1 MQKVRNWLSS
11 MTWSLGGT
19 MTWPWW
25 PLSRRLTKQY
35 VIWKIFH
42 SQTLQ
47 HRMEPFLHVTG
58 RRILP
63 IKSQSLGR
71 FIAYKLEKF
80 RIRFIKKMI
89 FNIMFAIPARVP
101 VFQLQLGEYN
111 QSNSLQTFAWREM
124 TVTSSAIRQLISG
137 VILWLYCQRK
147 PTLHTTDNTDLYLM
161 YQLK

>member
-35 VIWKIFH
+35 VIWKIFNIGWNL
-42 SQTLQ
+42 SY
-47 HRMEPFLHVTG
+47 MSG
-58 RRILP
+58 RGILP
-63 IKSQSLGR
+63 IKSQFSFL
-71 FIAYKLEKF
+71 F
-80 RIRFIKKMI
+80 RFIKKMI
-89 FNIMFAIPARVP
+89 FNIMFASPASVP

-124 TVTSSAIRQLISG
+124 TVTSSAIRRLISG
-137 VILWLYCQRK
+137 VILWLYCKHK
-147 PTLHTTDNTDLYLM
+147 PTLHTTDNTDLYLI